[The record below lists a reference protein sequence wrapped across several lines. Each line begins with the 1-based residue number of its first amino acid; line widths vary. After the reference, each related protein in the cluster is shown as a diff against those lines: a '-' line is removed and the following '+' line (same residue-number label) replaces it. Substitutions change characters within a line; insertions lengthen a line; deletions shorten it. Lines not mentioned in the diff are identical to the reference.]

1 MYLHELENGF
11 ILKFS
16 SKSDYE
22 YYLKTLPTFKY
33 NLETLFNSMLGVNA
47 KNFSLGVGVCELIHY
62 KRLNPKID
70 ICDDF
75 GTHEPL
81 FYFGVE

>member
-11 ILKFS
+11 ILTFN

-33 NLETLFNSMLGVNA
+33 NLETLFSSMLGVNA
-47 KNFSLGVGVCELIHY
+47 KNFSLGIGVCELIHY
-62 KRLNPKID
+62 KRLNPNID
-70 ICDDF
+70 IADDF